1 MEDDDEVDELD
12 PLGVAWSLKH
22 NEPPIATVAFNF
34 SSFRRRFTKAVMIY
48 KRERERESK
57 RAREKRELEMDR

>member
-34 SSFRRRFTKAVMIY
+34 SSFRRRFTKAVMKN
-48 KRERERESK
+48 KRERE